1 MTVDEI
7 KKLDV
12 ASCNKFANFAKDKLP
27 MPGKK
32 KRLDEIL
39 NREIVVTDF
48 RITKSKRKEGT
59 DCLQMQFILDD
70 DIFILFTGSAVL
82 ADQIQS
88 ARDNMPFRGTIV
100 RIDKY
105 YSFS

>member
-1 MTVDEI
+1 MTLDEI
-7 KKLDV
+7 KALNVEKCD
-12 ASCNKFANFAKDKLP
+12 KFANFAKDKLP

-39 NREIVVTDF
+39 NREILITDF

-59 DCLQMQFILDD
+59 DCLQIQFVLDD
-70 DIFILFTGSAVL
+70 DVFVAFTGSSVL
-82 ADQIQS
+82 TDQIQS
-88 ARDNMPFRGTIV
+88 ARDNIPFRVTV
-100 RIDKY
+100 VKIDKY

>member
-1 MTVDEI
+1 MTLDEI
-7 KKLDV
+7 RVLDV
-12 ASCNKFANFAKDKLP
+12 GKCDKFANFAKDKLP

-59 DCLQMQFILDD
+59 DCLQIQFVLDD
-70 DIFILFTGSAVL
+70 DVFVAFTGSAVL
-82 ADQIQS
+82 SDQIQA
-88 ARDNMPFRGTIV
+88 ARDNIPFRGTV
-100 RIDKY
+100 VKIDKY

>member
-1 MTVDEI
+1 MTLDEI
-7 KKLDV
+7 RALNVDKCD
-12 ASCNKFANFAKDKLP
+12 KFANFAKDKLP

-39 NREIVVTDF
+39 NREIIVTDF

-59 DCLQMQFILDD
+59 DCLQIQFMMDD
-70 DIFILFTGSAVL
+70 DVFVAFTGSSVL
-82 ADQIQS
+82 SDQIQS
-88 ARDNMPFRGTIV
+88 ARDNIPFRGTV
-100 RIDKY
+100 VKVDKY

>member
-1 MTVDEI
+1 MTLDEI
-7 KKLDV
+7 KALNVEKCD
-12 ASCNKFANFAKDKLP
+12 KFANFAKDKLP

-39 NREIVVTDF
+39 NREILITDF

-59 DCLQMQFILDD
+59 DCLQIQFVLDD
-70 DIFILFTGSAVL
+70 DVFVAFTGSSVL
-82 ADQIQS
+82 SDQIQA
-88 ARDNMPFRGTIV
+88 ARENIPFKGTVV

>member
-1 MTVDEI
+1 MTLDEI
-7 KKLDV
+7 KSLDV
-12 ASCNKFANFAKDKLP
+12 NQCNKFANFAKDKLP

-59 DCLQMQFILDD
+59 DCLQIQFMLDD
-70 DIFILFTGSAVL
+70 DVWVVFTGSAVL
-82 ADQIQS
+82 IDQIQS
-88 ARDNMPFRGTIV
+88 ARDNMPFRGTLV
-100 RIDKY
+100 KIDKY